1 MMNSTNKISNKS
13 KEKQKGKY
21 LQNYFSYSDFFADRK
36 NSNLTVNNLNNSNS
50 NINSVN
56 NSTNLISISTSSH
69 LKPAKN
75 KKDEDKFKLIIKN
88 KEERKSKEIIF
99 NELNLVSNNFNNGST
114 LKNETTNNHIISNNN
129 NQNLASNNFNDIE
142 SNLNCNYTRVITKVS
157 KMNANPSF
165 DKCK

>member
-1 MMNSTNKISNKS
+1 MNSTNKISNKS
-13 KEKQKGKY
+13 KEKQKGKN
-21 LQNYFSYSDFFADRK
+21 LHNNFSSSDFFSDMK

-50 NINSVN
+50 NINSVS
-56 NSTNLISISTSSH
+56 NSTNLVSISTSSH

-75 KKDEDKFKLIIKN
+75 IRVDDKFKLIIKN
-88 KEERKSKEIIF
+88 KEESKSKEIIF
-99 NELNLVSNNFNNGST
+99 NNLNLISNNFNNGNT
-114 LKNETTNNHIISNNN
+114 INNETTNNHIISNNN
-129 NQNLASNNFNDIE
+129 NQNLASNNFKDIE